1 MTSAR
6 LSKIVTH
13 AGLKRAT
20 GRGATVT
27 HESAHPIRRAWRGAL
42 LALTLFIGGCTWT
55 IGGTVR
61 DAQGQPLAGAL
72 VEVLVDQV
80 VVKSA
85 RTDAKGRVRALTLT
99 ADTVPEVR
107 VSRSG
112 FPTRSAA
119 LEVYSVLDR
128 LYFASF
134 DLRLEAGPAG
144 LVKYSGAPSESVPSE
159 EGERQALALGLPSLD
174 RSASVLGPDANGN
187 GIRDDIE
194 AWIASRNDRTAEQ
207 KAAMR
212 QYAKALQAELA
223 AERTP
228 QGALAAVLVAER
240 AHNCLELRAS
250 SFDDY
255 LAVSRQ
261 LRDYTLNTIE
271 RVRANAA
278 IDRLLSGQTWELASG
293 DTCEVSQ

>member
-1 MTSAR
+1 MN
-6 LSKIVTH
+6 
-13 AGLKRAT
+13 
-20 GRGATVT
+20 

-72 VEVLVDQV
+72 VEVLVHQV

-107 VSRSG
+107 VSKTG
-112 FPTRSAA
+112 FPTRAAA
-119 LEVYSVLDR
+119 LEVNSVLDR

-194 AWIASRNDRTAEQ
+194 AWIASRNDRTVEQ

-228 QGALAAVLVAER
+228 QGALAAVLVGSR
-240 AHNCLELRAS
+240 ARNCLRIRS
-250 SFDDY
+250 NSFDDY
-255 LAVSRQ
+255 VNQSQ
-261 LRDYTLNTIE
+261 LLEDYSINTIE
-271 RVRANAA
+271 RVRASAA
-278 IDRLLSGQTWELASG
+278 NDRLLSGQSWELPEG
-293 DTCEVSQ
+293 DTCEVIP